1 MITMNRIKRLIEL
14 VVILALIGVAIRWGP
29 RLLEK
34 LVIIDSLAPPETVW
48 KAGTGKPTVFPNTV
62 LRGRVIK
69 GELGF
74 ELDPVVNR
82 PAAGA
87 ETEIVTYPLAGEG
100 VEAVWLFRK
109 NADRAVTPV
118 GLSDIGVDD
127 QIYVGF
133 YRRPGEVRGI
143 VDQNTGGGVTLVGDP
158 DRQKYSITAAEFDFE
173 DPSGFF
179 WKPGRGTAGIKP
191 GDSVVIELDE
201 SGAAQKIIY
210 RAPLLGA
217 ATDDIRVLERRPGE
231 VVILVGNITEVVI
244 DEKTQTGIFNS
255 PQEEVP
261 LERITDGWHVWVQYY
276 NDGRFLRA
284 LSLTLGVP
292 Y

>member
-1 MITMNRIKRLIEL
+1 MNRIKRLIEL
-14 VVILALIGVAIRWGP
+14 VVILALIGAAVRWGP

-34 LVIIDSLAPPETVW
+34 LVFPAGWPAAPETMW
-48 KAGTGKPTVFPNTV
+48 KAGTGKPTVFPNAV
-62 LRGRVIK
+62 LRGRVVK
-69 GELGF
+69 GESGF

-82 PAAGA
+82 GA
-87 ETEIVTYPLAGEG
+87 EAKTEMATYPLAGEG

-109 NADRAVTPV
+109 NADRAAAAVN
-118 GLSDIGVDD
+118 LNDIGVDD

-143 VDQNTGGGVTLVGDP
+143 VDQNTTAAITLVGDP
-158 DRQKYSITAAEFDFE
+158 NRREYLTAAAKFDFE

-179 WKPGRGTAGIKP
+179 WKEGRRIANIKP

-201 SGAAQKIIY
+201 SGAAQKVIY

-231 VVILVGNITEVVI
+231 VVILVGNITEVVV
-244 DEKTQTGIFNS
+244 DEKTQRGIFNS
-255 PQEEVP
+255 PQEAVP

-284 LSLTLGVP
+284 ISLTLGVP

>member
-1 MITMNRIKRLIEL
+1 MNRIKRLIEL
-14 VVILALIGVAIRWGP
+14 VVILALIGAAVRWGP
-29 RLLEK
+29 GLLEK
-34 LVIIDSLAPPETVW
+34 LVIIDRPAPPETVW
-48 KAGTGKPTVFPNTV
+48 KAGTGKPTVFPNAV
-62 LRGRVIK
+62 LRGRVVK
-69 GELGF
+69 GKSGL

-82 PAAGA
+82 GTSAAD
-87 ETEIVTYPLAGEG
+87 TEIVTYPLAGEG

-109 NADRAVTPV
+109 NADRAVTAV

-143 VDQNTGGGVTLVGDP
+143 VDQNTAAAITLVGDP
-158 DRQKYSITAAEFDFE
+158 NRREYPLASAEFDFE

-179 WKPGRGTAGIKP
+179 WKQGQGIANIKP
-191 GDSVVIELDE
+191 QDSVVIKLDE
-201 SGAAQKIIY
+201 SGTARKVTY

-217 ATDDIRVLERRPGE
+217 ATDDIRVLQRRPGE
-231 VVILVGNITEVVI
+231 VVILVGNITEVVV
-244 DEKTQTGIFNS
+244 DDKTQKGIFNS

-261 LERITDGWHVWVQYY
+261 LERITDGWHSWIQYY
-276 NDGRFLRA
+276 HDGRFLRA
-284 LSLTLGVP
+284 ISLTLGVP